1 MTERTMT
8 EKDMFLQSLERETKT
23 TLKLLRAYPQAKADL
38 KPSEK
43 SRTAREL
50 AWVFAM
56 EHGVIDM
63 ALKGKIDFS
72 GQMPAPP
79 AELSAI
85 AAALEQ
91 ATRDTVAKVTKA
103 SEDELNQTV
112 KFPTGPGAMSDLRR
126 FDVLWT
132 VLMDQVHHRG
142 QFSVY
147 LRLAGA
153 KVPSIYGP
161 TADET
166 WM

>member
-1 MTERTMT
+1 MT